1 MSALAI
7 LKLLGAAGV
16 LGPLVNVG
24 MGALKNVL
32 PVGGWQA
39 AGVQALVTG
48 GLAAAGTALGLSP
61 VEMEPMAAAVVAAV
75 PMGVSQVAYQASK
88 KDTPLN
94 PDWWKS

>member
-1 MSALAI
+1 MTAVAI

-24 MGALKNVL
+24 MGALKKVV

-48 GLAAAGTALGLSP
+48 GLAAAGTALGMSPVDLSP
-61 VEMEPMAAAVVAAV
+61 VTAAVVAGV

-88 KDTPLN
+88 GDTPLN
-94 PDWWKS
+94 PAWWK